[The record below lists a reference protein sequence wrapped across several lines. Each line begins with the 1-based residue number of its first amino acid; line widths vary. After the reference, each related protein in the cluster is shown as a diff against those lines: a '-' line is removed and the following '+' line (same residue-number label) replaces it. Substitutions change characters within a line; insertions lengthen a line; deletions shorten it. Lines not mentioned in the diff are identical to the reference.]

1 MFRIGQKVVC
11 IDDDWSHPLD
21 YLVTNFP
28 KLNVIYTVRGF
39 VEDSTWQDRTFI
51 LLDEVVNPLIGGI
64 EISFLA
70 ACFRPVVE
78 RKTDIS
84 IFHAMLNPSQVTVDA
99 IKSVDVV
106 QEAVR

>member
-11 IDDDWSHPLD
+11 IDDDWSHPRD

-39 VEDSTWQDRTFI
+39 VEDSTGQDRTFI

-64 EISFLA
+64 ESSFLA
-70 ACFRPVVE
+70 ACFRPAVE
-78 RKTDIS
+78 RKTSIDI
-84 IFHAMLNPSQVTVDA
+84 FTAMLNQSQVTVDA
-99 IKSVDVV
+99 FSIADHARELV
-106 QEAVR
+106 Q